1 MTIGRRNLFFTAGGA
16 FLSGGLLRGAD
27 ENPKPLGCSA
37 EDDTISCFQPFDF
50 KDSGGRLHR
59 IYAAGT
65 GPPVVVLHE
74 LPGLTPADLRFAKR
88 LVGVGY
94 MALVPLLFGRP
105 GDDRFIHNLFSVCG
119 SDDFDCLSTGK
130 TPSPVKWIK
139 EFCSSARRRWTDG
152 LGMGVIGMC
161 LTGEFPLALLALPEM
176 KAAVLC
182 QPTNPLNVLT
192 AVHLAKGGRM
202 SIGEADL
209 EAARKSGVPMLGI
222 RYTGDV
228 LCPKGRF
235 DTLDRLFPNQFRR
248 LDLPGHHHSSL
259 GDSFSQMAFDEVRA
273 FLDRQ
278 LKGNSSM
285 TDKPAACEVHHES

>member
-1 MTIGRRNLFFTAGGA
+1 MTIRRRNLFFTAGGA

-74 LPGLTPADLRFAKR
+74 LPGLTPADLRLAKR

-119 SDDFDCLSTGK
+119 SNDFDCSSTGK
-130 TPSPVKWIK
+130 APSPVKWIK
-139 EFCSSARRRWTDG
+139 EFCSSARR
-152 LGMGVIGMC
+152 
-161 LTGEFPLALLALPEM
+161 
-176 KAAVLC
+176 
-182 QPTNPLNVLT
+182 
-192 AVHLAKGGRM
+192 
-202 SIGEADL
+202 
-209 EAARKSGVPMLGI
+209 LGI

-273 FLDRQ
+273 YLDKQ
-278 LKGNSSM
+278 LKGNSSN
-285 TDKPAACEVHHES
+285 DG

>member
-1 MTIGRRNLFFTAGGA
+1 
-16 FLSGGLLRGAD
+16 
-27 ENPKPLGCSA
+27 
-37 EDDTISCFQPFDF
+37 
-50 KDSGGRLHR
+50 
-59 IYAAGT
+59 
-65 GPPVVVLHE
+65 
-74 LPGLTPADLRFAKR
+74 
-88 LVGVGY
+88 

-273 FLDRQ
+273 YLDKQ

-285 TDKPAACEVHHES
+285 TDKPAAGEVHHES